1 MKNCNLSIAIF
12 TSLLLLSHGNH
23 IKPGGACAFQNEC
36 EGKVDGRYY
45 CQCPDNYDEDGDY
58 CENNDNSTTIK
69 TGICTPTLGGGQ
81 PCAVDA
87 ACGAW
92 TTGCNNATFTCTP
105 VQILCFSGRSTVQVS
120 DARGT
125 ITLEELQVGDSV
137 RVRNGSFSRV
147 YGFGHYQ
154 PTAQAEYLQLQTAAL
169 QHPMEISRHHLL
181 YIYNR
186 MSNEYEVLPAGNVKI
201 GDHLVIVTGKP
212 GTSSPTLSSPVISI
226 RLIQSK
232 GVYAPFTM
240 TGDIV
245 VNGILAS
252 NYIALPMSFQNNSL
266 VALSFEQQHWLQ
278 HAAYGPYRFYCRYM
292 QKSGGCQTEKYHK
305 ETGLSNA
312 VMVWLPVLRGVESL
326 LALDARWWMKMM
338 PTIVHY
344 FLVAAVGI
352 YFWKYQH
359 ASARRISAAEP
370 SPKA

>member
-1 MKNCNLSIAIF
+1 M
-12 TSLLLLSHGNH
+12 
-23 IKPGGACAFQNEC
+23 
-36 EGKVDGRYY
+36 
-45 CQCPDNYDEDGDY
+45 
-58 CENNDNSTTIK
+58 
-69 TGICTPTLGGGQ
+69 
-81 PCAVDA
+81 
-87 ACGAW
+87 
-92 TTGCNNATFTCTP
+92 
-105 VQILCFSGRSTVQVS
+105 
-120 DARGT
+120 
-125 ITLEELQVGDSV
+125 
-137 RVRNGSFSRV
+137 
-147 YGFGHYQ
+147 
-154 PTAQAEYLQLQTAAL
+154 
-169 QHPMEISRHHLL
+169 
-181 YIYNR
+181 
-186 MSNEYEVLPAGNVKI
+186 LPAGNVKI

-370 SPKA
+370 NQKA